1 MIDPKK
7 LRKRLLIA
15 GIFVLFFIIGF
26 LKNHVF
32 NAGLK

>member
-15 GIFVLFFIIGF
+15 GIILVFFIIGF

-32 NAGLK
+32 KGGM